1 MNFVMSDPPHC
12 RQAPEVNYEIHKFY
26 LTYKLYH
33 DTDQVKRNIERA
45 QADGQGVEEE
55 NMNLEMFVTWA
66 LVGLLTGWL
75 ADFVMKDGGHGL
87 ISDLLLGL
95 VGSSAANVMFS
106 ALGITPAPG
115 QTVTAVAVVA
125 FVGAAI
131 AIVAQR
137 KIGARA

>member
-1 MNFVMSDPPHC
+1 
-12 RQAPEVNYEIHKFY
+12 
-26 LTYKLYH
+26 
-33 DTDQVKRNIERA
+33 
-45 QADGQGVEEE
+45 
-55 NMNLEMFVTWA
+55 MNLEMFVTWA

-95 VGSSAANVMFS
+95 VGSSAASVMFS

-131 AIVAQR
+131 VIVAQR

>member
-1 MNFVMSDPPHC
+1 
-12 RQAPEVNYEIHKFY
+12 
-26 LTYKLYH
+26 
-33 DTDQVKRNIERA
+33 
-45 QADGQGVEEE
+45 
-55 NMNLEMFVTWA
+55 MFVTWT

-75 ADFVMKDGGHGL
+75 AGFVMKDGGHGL

-95 VGSSAANVMFS
+95 VGSRAANVIFS
-106 ALGITPAPG
+106 ALDITPAPG
-115 QTVTAVAVVA
+115 QIVTAVAVVA

>member
-1 MNFVMSDPPHC
+1 
-12 RQAPEVNYEIHKFY
+12 
-26 LTYKLYH
+26 
-33 DTDQVKRNIERA
+33 
-45 QADGQGVEEE
+45 
-55 NMNLEMFVTWA
+55 MNLEMFVTWA

-75 ADFVMKDGGHGL
+75 ADFVMRDGGHGL

-95 VGSSAANVMFS
+95 VGSSAANVIFS

>member
-1 MNFVMSDPPHC
+1 MLYVESSLTSR
-12 RQAPEVNYEIHKFY
+12 RQ
-26 LTYKLYH
+26 TG
-33 DTDQVKRNIERA
+33 
-45 QADGQGVEEE
+45 GQGAEKE

-66 LVGLLTGWL
+66 LVGILTGWL
-75 ADFVMKDGGHGL
+75 AGFVMKDGGHGL

-106 ALGITPAPG
+106 ALGIPPAPG

-125 FVGAAI
+125 FVGAAMV
-131 AIVAQR
+131 IVAQR